1 MAQDAFFLK
10 AFAQAYALAMAQT
23 ADPEQLSTL
32 QTLLAGVHQEL
43 EMHQG
48 FAKVIGFATPNM
60 TCYNHFWSLT
70 TCSWTTNK
78 LRLACH
84 FLA

>member
-1 MAQDAFFLK
+1 MHCYTDSVQHAIGCIAQCRSAFQHYVAQDAFFLK

-23 ADPEQLSTL
+23 ADPEQLKTL

-48 FAKVIGFATPNM
+48 FAKVLNFAT
-60 TCYNHFWSLT
+60 
-70 TCSWTTNK
+70 
-78 LRLACH
+78 
-84 FLA
+84 